1 MRLDRYF
8 TQDVMP
14 TVSHDEGASMPFGPF
29 AFCAVGIVA
38 QGQWAE
44 IYRVAYERTVEAL
57 RPTRYDRALLASAN

>member
-1 MRLDRYF
+1 MRLDRYL

-14 TVSHDEGASMPFGPF
+14 TVSRDEASSMPFGPF
-29 AFCAVGIVA
+29 AFGPVGFVA

-44 IYRVAYERTVEAL
+44 IYRLAYERTVEAL